1 MNAQAMTERFEMR
14 LGQSVLDE
22 LDSWRARQDDLPSR
36 SEAVRRLVE
45 AGLGEGAEKRI
56 VLSNG
61 EKLIALMLC
70 QLSRHLRVEGDFEP
84 AFVEKAINGG
94 HCWALGVEYPDE
106 FHVKEDAPAV
116 VDEVMDI
123 LFMWRLIERGFEAL
137 SKKDKDRVA
146 VEAKPFGEHVKFSG
160 FDGIHESEHIGVAR
174 FLIEQMGQFTEFKG
188 RNLDAGT
195 PMLDACR
202 RMLSVF
208 QPLRKNLIGRY
219 HLSAAEIIKILQ
231 AQSHPSNRKS

>member
-14 LGQSVLDE
+14 LGQSVLAK
-22 LDSWRARQDDLPSR
+22 LDSWRARQGDLPSR
-36 SEAVRRLVE
+36 SEAARRLLE
-45 AGLGEGAEKRI
+45 AGLDEDAEKRI

-70 QLSRHLRVEGDFEP
+70 QLSSHLSVEGDIEP
-84 AFVEKAINGG
+84 AFVEEAINGG
-94 HCWALGVEYPDE
+94 HCWALGVEHPDK

-116 VDEVMDI
+116 VDEVKDI

-146 VEAKPFGEHVKFSG
+146 AEAQPFGEHAKFSG
-160 FDGIHESEHIGVAR
+160 FDGIHEGEHVGVAR
-174 FLIEQMGQFTEFKG
+174 FLIEQMSQFIEFKG

-195 PMLDACR
+195 PTLDAFR

-208 QPLRKNLIGRY
+208 QPLLKDLKGRY
-219 HLSAAEIIKILQ
+219 HLNAPEIIKILQ